1 MSVSGYPRQ
10 SATGFILSRRYLLLM
25 AEPSEIREAHE
36 EARRIRHEAERR
48 ARDIME
54 DARKQSAAMLA
65 EARACA
71 DAALEDAKRLRD
83 ALQKSS
89 ERLTSEADQLVRD
102 VHLAHRELLASLRLP
117 GVSARDAPAAP
128 RPGPG
133 ADDVFEPPD
142 WIAGR

>member
-1 MSVSGYPRQ
+1 
-10 SATGFILSRRYLLLM
+10 M

-48 ARDIME
+48 ARDTME

-65 EARACA
+65 EARAVA

-89 ERLTSEADQLVRD
+89 ERLTAEGDQLVRD
-102 VHLAHRELLASLRLP
+102 VQLAHRELLASLRLP
-117 GVSARDAPAAP
+117 GVSARDAPAPP
-128 RPGPG
+128 RPGPRP
-133 ADDVFEPPD
+133 DDVFEPPD
-142 WIAGR
+142 WIGGQ

>member
-1 MSVSGYPRQ
+1 
-10 SATGFILSRRYLLLM
+10 M
-25 AEPSEIREAHE
+25 AEPQEIREAHE

-48 ARDIME
+48 ARDTMD

-83 ALQKSS
+83 ALQKTADA
-89 ERLTSEADQLVRD
+89 LTSEGDQLVRD
-102 VHLAHRELLASLRLP
+102 VQLAHRELLASLRLP
-117 GVSARDAPAAP
+117 GVAQRDAPARGRPAP
-128 RPGPG
+128 SP
-133 ADDVFEPPD
+133 DDLFEPPD

>member
-1 MSVSGYPRQ
+1 
-10 SATGFILSRRYLLLM
+10 M

-36 EARRIRHEAERR
+36 EARRIRHDAERR
-48 ARDIME
+48 ARDTME
-54 DARKQSAAMLA
+54 DARKQSAEMLA

-83 ALQKSS
+83 ALKKSS
-89 ERLTSEADQLVRD
+89 DRLTAEADQLVRD

-117 GVSARDAPAAP
+117 GVAARDAPAAP
-128 RPGPG
+128 RPGPR